1 MNMSKQMVLVA
12 RTNKVGSDSE
22 CGLGITEDEW
32 DKLTEEEQK
41 QIIGEFMGNVCGLWV
56 QAEE

>member
-1 MNMSKQMVLVA
+1 MSKQMVLVA

-41 QIIGEFMGNVCGLWV
+41 QIIGEFMSDVCEWWV

>member
-1 MNMSKQMVLVA
+1 MSKQMVLVA

-32 DKLTEEEQK
+32 NKLSEEEQK
-41 QIIGEFMGNVCGLWV
+41 QIVGEFMGNVCGLWV

>member
-32 DKLTEEEQK
+32 DKLTEKSNQD
-41 QIIGEFMGNVCGLWV
+41 ISIL
-56 QAEE
+56 

>member
-1 MNMSKQMVLVA
+1 MSKQMVLVA

-32 DKLTEEEQK
+32 NKLSEEEQK

>member
-22 CGLGITEDEW
+22 CGLSITEDEW
-32 DKLTEEEQK
+32 DKLSEEEQK
-41 QIIGEFMGNVCGLWV
+41 QIIGEFMGNVCEWWV
-56 QAEE
+56 QAED

>member
-1 MNMSKQMVLVA
+1 MSKQMVLVA